1 MDHVAVLA
9 LFDRDMREG
18 ARPDSPGARVERVDK
33 VVRQVGTEQGWN
45 GVIWSDLDESIA
57 DAAIA
62 EQMRYFGGLGREFE
76 WKLYGHDRPEDL
88 GKRLRAAGFV
98 AQPEETL
105 MIAELGD
112 LALDAQP
119 PEGVRLLPVTDRA
132 GVDLV
137 ADVHEQAFGTD
148 STRMR
153 HQLLAQLTGD
163 ENNVVA
169 VVALAGDVPVSA
181 ARMEMVPG
189 TRFAGLG
196 RRHRRCLARPRHL
209 PRPGG
214 PPRPCRRRAR
224 LPLRPGR
231 RHRPEPPGS
240 RPPGLRT
247 TDHDDAVRVRM
258 TPGRRMCRAATSSP
272 RAPWASPPVSYA
284 HVMTHSMMRVSSAK
298 PEGELGMAAAEAATD
313 RAGTPPPGAS
323 EDSRARR

>member
-1 MDHVAVLA
+1 MDHVGVLA

-33 VVRQVGTEQGWN
+33 VVRQVGTEHGWN
-45 GVIWSDLDESIA
+45 GVIWSDLDESNA
-57 DAAIA
+57 EAAIA
-62 EQMRYFGGLGREFE
+62 EQMRYFGELGREFE
-76 WKLYGHDRPEDL
+76 WKLYGHDKPEDL

-163 ENNVVA
+163 EDNVVA

-181 ARMEMVPG
+181 ARMELVPG
-189 TRFAGLG
+189 TRFAGLWG
-196 RRHRRCLARPRHL
+196 GGTIDSWRRRGIYRALVAHRARVAAERGYRYVQVDATSQSRPVLARL
-209 PRPGG
+209 GFE
-214 PPRPCRRRAR
+214 
-224 LPLRPGR
+224 PL
-231 RHRPEPPGS
+231 
-240 RPPGLRT
+240 T
-247 TDHDDAVRVRM
+247 TT
-258 TPGRRMCRAATSSP
+258 TPYVYG
-272 RAPWASPPVSYA
+272 
-284 HVMTHSMMRVSSAK
+284 
-298 PEGELGMAAAEAATD
+298 
-313 RAGTPPPGAS
+313 
-323 EDSRARR
+323 

>member
-9 LFDRDMREG
+9 LFDRDMRED
-18 ARPDSPGARVERVDK
+18 ARPDSPGARVERVGK
-33 VVRQVGTEQGWN
+33 VVRQVGTEHGWN
-45 GVIWSDLDESIA
+45 GVIWSDLDESAA

-62 EQMRYFGGLGREFE
+62 EQMRYFGELGREFE
-76 WKLYGHDRPEDL
+76 WKLYGHDKPEGL

-163 ENNVVA
+163 EDNVVA

-189 TRFAGLG
+189 TRFAGLWG
-196 RRHRRCLARPRHL
+196 GGTIDSWRRRGIYRALVAHRARVAAERGYRYVQVDATSQSRPVLARL
-209 PRPGG
+209 GFE
-214 PPRPCRRRAR
+214 
-224 LPLRPGR
+224 PL
-231 RHRPEPPGS
+231 
-240 RPPGLRT
+240 T
-247 TDHDDAVRVRM
+247 TT
-258 TPGRRMCRAATSSP
+258 TPYVYG
-272 RAPWASPPVSYA
+272 
-284 HVMTHSMMRVSSAK
+284 
-298 PEGELGMAAAEAATD
+298 
-313 RAGTPPPGAS
+313 
-323 EDSRARR
+323 